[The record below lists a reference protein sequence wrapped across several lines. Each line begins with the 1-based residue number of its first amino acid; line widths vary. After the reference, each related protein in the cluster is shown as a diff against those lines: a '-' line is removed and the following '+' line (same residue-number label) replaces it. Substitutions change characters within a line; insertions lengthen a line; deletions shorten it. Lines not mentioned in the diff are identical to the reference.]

1 MPKQKGEVKS
11 VKVVT
16 TENEEQIEKFTSLLE
31 EAVRLI
37 TSVYQLE
44 WKYRH
49 RYLEQEINNCFYHEE
64 I

>member
-1 MPKQKGEVKS
+1 M
-11 VKVVT
+11 T
-16 TENEEQIEKFTSLLE
+16 TKNEEQIEKFTSLLE

-37 TSVYQLE
+37 TIFYQLE

-49 RYLEQEINNCFYHEE
+49 RYLEQEINNCFYEEE

>member
-1 MPKQKGEVKS
+1 M
-11 VKVVT
+11 T

>member
-1 MPKQKGEVKS
+1 M
-11 VKVVT
+11 T

-31 EAVRLI
+31 EGVRLI
-37 TSVYQLE
+37 ASVYQLE

-49 RYLEQEINNCFYHEE
+49 CYLEQEINNCFYQEE

>member
-1 MPKQKGEVKS
+1 M
-11 VKVVT
+11 T

-31 EAVRLI
+31 QAVRSI

-49 RYLEQEINNCFYHEE
+49 HYLEQEINDCFYQEE